1 MKLKFCVA
9 CDSKEDLQ
17 HHHLVT
23 RAEGGRNI
31 PSNLITLCYPCHL
44 KLHQRQMNG
53 AYNFVVEDGAIV
65 GRTVESSASIN
76 SFLCSLKEF
85 DDFELE
91 LDTYIDS
98 VINSGIQIRTK
109 IRPVSEN
116 GNPTNRPPEE

>member
-53 AYNFVVEDGAIV
+53 AYNAGQRLAEAFAAAKARGIKL
-65 GRTVESSASIN
+65 GRKPKLSEHQRAEAVKRRAAGETLVDIAR
-76 SFLCSLKEF
+76 SFNVSHP
-85 DDFELE
+85 
-91 LDTYIDS
+91 TI
-98 VINSGIQIRTK
+98 IRLTK
-109 IRPVSEN
+109 GQS
-116 GNPTNRPPEE
+116 